1 MRGTSNRRLVII
13 VDDRNQTG
21 NRLEEAFREAGYE
34 AIAVAGP
41 EEAMAASHVVWPV
54 LVVADWR
61 LAHSGGAD
69 LPGYF
74 RSSSPPAAFLAVMDS
89 GQVGQAVRAL
99 EEGADD
105 FITEPWSV
113 SQLLL
118 RARCLLAQ
126 GGAGRSEAAPV
137 GEDSEFH
144 GLLGRGP
151 AMQSLFAQVRQVAQ
165 SEASVLLLGESG
177 VGKELVARA
186 IHAESRRR
194 DGPFVAVNCA
204 GIPLELLESEFFGH
218 RSGAFT
224 GAHRSRAGL
233 FAEAHGGTLLLDEVG
248 EMPAPL
254 QAKLL
259 RVLQEGRIKP
269 LGEDREYAVDVR
281 VLAATNRDLG
291 AMVAAD
297 YFRQDLFYRLE
308 TLQIRVPSLRER
320 AEDID
325 LLARFFL
332 DSAARRAGK
341 APIELDRGASEALRG
356 YPFPGNVREL
366 ANAMERAA
374 TFCTGRR
381 LRREHLPPR
390 MGGREAPEQ
399 PAAVKV
405 EGDRTAAPEAWPSLA
420 EVQRRYIDQVLRQ
433 VGGNK
438 RRAARVLGIDR
449 RTLYRWLERDGVTRK
464 GSHFE
469 QIGGNL
475 RRSSGESPPF
485 G

>member
-1 MRGTSNRRLVII
+1 MRLTSNRRLVII
-13 VDDRNQTG
+13 VDDQNQTG
-21 NRLEEAFREAGYE
+21 NRLEEAFRGAGYE
-34 AIAVAGP
+34 AVAVAGP
-41 EEAMAASHVVWPV
+41 EEAMAASQVMWPV

-69 LPGYF
+69 LPGFF
-74 RSSSPPAAFLAVMDS
+74 RSASPPAAFLAVMDS
-89 GQVGQAVRAL
+89 GQLGQAVQAL
-99 EEGADD
+99 ELGADD

-118 RARCLLAQ
+118 RARCLLEQ
-126 GGAGRSEAAPV
+126 GGAGRSDAVLAGEEA
-137 GEDSEFH
+137 EFH

-186 IHAESRRR
+186 VHAESHRK

-291 AMVAAD
+291 AMVEED
-297 YFRQDLFYRLE
+297 HFRRDLFYRLE
-308 TLQIRVPSLRER
+308 TLQIRVPALRER
-320 AEDID
+320 AEDIE
-325 LLARFFL
+325 LLARYFL

-341 APIELDRGASEALRG
+341 APIVLDQGASEALRR

-390 MGGREAPEQ
+390 MGGREAPEHPGTVNIGGEQ
-399 PAAVKV
+399 APPP
-405 EGDRTAAPEAWPSLA
+405 EGWPSLA

-449 RTLYRWLERDGVTRK
+449 RTLYRWLERDEFARK

-469 QIGGNL
+469 EIKGV
-475 RRSSGESPPF
+475 
-485 G
+485 